1 MFQGQAA
8 AYESGPAAFI
18 MRRSGNGLIA
28 EKEGINMN
36 PSSPDMSRFEELLRS
51 NEDWLIQRL
60 LYYARRVIDI
70 GDGASVEEAWRR
82 CVRGLSGS
90 LIKGLSTRY
99 PDFEF
104 RRGEDF
110 RHDPLCAF
118 MVNTAIRHRERGIS
132 LEMFH
137 ALMVY
142 YKQAWLDLARHGGFE
157 ADYEEVCLNYV
168 TRMFDRMMV
177 AFCAEWAET
186 DQSKLIEELQVRNR
200 AMSKEK
206 DRYLT
211 IFEGVPNPVF
221 IIDEQK
227 RIVDLNLAAS
237 VILDISGTQG
247 TQYYL
252 KTVTLASDSRLDKD
266 RADENPEVV
275 VGKPIID
282 IFSWLAHDL
291 DNFIAG
297 GDSSISIEKEIRN
310 LEEPRYFTIKFSRI
324 LDMREVFGGV
334 IIILEDITA
343 QKQATEELRLAK
355 EAAETANKAK
365 SVFLANM
372 SHELRTPLNAVLGF
386 SHIMMKS
393 PDLTGGQKENLTIIT
408 RSGEH
413 LLNLINN
420 MLDIAKIESS
430 RVALEESPLDLRQML
445 EEMKSM
451 MHVRA
456 SEKGL
461 GFSLELSPE
470 IPRNV
475 SVDGGK
481 LRQVLINL
489 IGNAI
494 KYTREGKV
502 TLRAMVADRE
512 TSELARVRFEVEDTG
527 PGIREEDRERI
538 FLPFVQLEDRPA
550 AEAGTGL
557 GLAISRQYVELMG
570 GRIGVAGEPGKGSLF
585 HFDIPVTML
594 PSGTIPVAQERGRVI
609 GLAQGQQRYRI
620 LIAEDRPENRMLLRK
635 LLEPLGFDLREA
647 GNGAEAVDA
656 FEEWRPH
663 LVWMDIRMPVMDG
676 LEATRRIK
684 DSVAGAETKIIAVT
698 AHAYEEERQEI
709 LSAGCDDF
717 IRKPYHDAEIFD
729 ALTKHLGV
737 RFVCEEEAASAVAA
751 PLNASELA
759 VLPDAL
765 QNKLERALTLID
777 IGAVNRAIEEMRGH
791 NPSLAD
797 ALAAVAGDLQF
808 GRILRLIRAAQAG
821 TGARDAT

>member
-1 MFQGQAA
+1 
-8 AYESGPAAFI
+8 
-18 MRRSGNGLIA
+18 
-28 EKEGINMN
+28 
-36 PSSPDMSRFEELLRS
+36 MSRFEELLRS
-51 NEDWLIQRL
+51 HEDWMMKRL
-60 LYYARRVIDI
+60 LYYAGRVIDI

-82 CVRGLSGS
+82 CVRGLSGT

-104 RRGEDF
+104 RQGEDF
-110 RHDPLCAF
+110 RRDPLCAF

-142 YKQAWLDLARHGGFE
+142 YKQAWLDLVSHGGFE
-157 ADYEEVCLNYV
+157 ADYEAVCLKYV

-186 DQSKLIEELQVRNR
+186 DQSKLIQELQVRNR
-200 AMSKEK
+200 AMSREK

-221 IIDEQK
+221 IIDEQN

-237 VILDISGTQG
+237 VILGIPGTQG
-247 TQYYL
+247 AQYYL
-252 KTVTLASDSRLDKD
+252 KTVTLTSDWRVDKD
-266 RADENPEVV
+266 TADENSEVV
-275 VGKPIID
+275 VGKPIIE
-282 IFSWLAHDL
+282 IFPWLAHDL

-297 GDSSISIEKEIRN
+297 GDFSGSIEKEIRN
-310 LEEPRYFTIKFSRI
+310 LEEPRYFTVKFSRI

-343 QKQATEELRLAK
+343 QKQATEELRQAK
-355 EAAETANKAK
+355 EASETANKAK

-386 SHIMMKS
+386 SQLMKNA
-393 PDLTGGQKENLTIIT
+393 PDVTAAQLEKLNIIT

-413 LLNLINN
+413 LLTLINN
-420 MLDIAKIESS
+420 ALDIAKIESG
-430 RVALEESPLDLRQML
+430 RVTLEESPFDLRQML
-445 EEMKSM
+445 EEMKSV

-456 SEKGL
+456 TEKCL
-461 GFSLELSPE
+461 GFSLEHFPE
-470 IPRNV
+470 IPRNT

-489 IGNAI
+489 IDNAI
-494 KYTREGKV
+494 KYTREGSV
-502 TLRAMVADRE
+502 TLRAVVADRE
-512 TSELARVRFEVEDTG
+512 TPERARVRFEVEDTG
-527 PGIREEDRERI
+527 SGIREEDRERI
-538 FLPFVQLEDRPA
+538 FLPFVQLEERPA
-550 AEAGTGL
+550 TEAGTGL

-585 HFDIPVTML
+585 FFEIPVTML
-594 PSGTIPVAQERGRVI
+594 PSEEIPAVAPRGRV
-609 GLAQGQQRYRI
+609 LRPVEGQPRYRL
-620 LIAEDRPENRMLLRK
+620 LIAEDQPVNRQLLHE
-635 LLEPLGFDLREA
+635 LLEPLGFDIREA
-647 GNGAEAVDA
+647 VNGREAVDV

-676 LEATRRIK
+676 LEATRRIRA
-684 DSVAGAETKIIAVT
+684 SVAGADTRIVAVT
-698 AHAYEEERQEI
+698 AHSYEEERREI
-709 LSAGCDDF
+709 LAAGCDDF
-717 IRKPYHDAEIFD
+717 IRKPYHDVEIFD

-737 RFVCEEEAASAVAA
+737 RFLYEKETVPAVATPPKA
-751 PLNASELA
+751 PELA
-759 VLPDAL
+759 ELPEAL
-765 QNKLERALTLID
+765 LNKLERALTRID
-777 IGAVNRAIEEMRGH
+777 IDAVNRAIEEIRGR

-797 ALAAVAGDLQF
+797 ALADVAGDLQF

-821 TGARDAT
+821 NGAGDARFEIVT

>member
-1 MFQGQAA
+1 MNR
-8 AYESGPAAFI
+8 P
-18 MRRSGNGLIA
+18 GNGLIA
-28 EKEGINMN
+28 AEEGISMN
-36 PSSPDMSRFEELLRS
+36 PSSHEMSCFEELLRS

-82 CVRGLSGS
+82 CVRGLSGA
-90 LIKGLSTRY
+90 LIKGLHTRY

-110 RHDPLCAF
+110 RRDPLCAF

-142 YKQAWLDLARHGGFE
+142 YKQAWLDLARYGGFE
-157 ADYEEVCLNYV
+157 ADYEAVCLNYV

-186 DQSKLIEELQVRNR
+186 TDRNKLIEELQVRNR
-200 AMSKEK
+200 AMSREK

-221 IIDEQK
+221 ITDEQH

-247 TQYYL
+247 AQYYL
-252 KTVTLASDSRLDKD
+252 KTVTLAADSRVDKD
-266 RADENPEVV
+266 SADENAEVV
-275 VGKPIID
+275 LGKPIIE
-282 IFSWLAHDL
+282 IFPWLARDL
-291 DNFIAG
+291 GDFIAG

-310 LEEPRYFTIKFSRI
+310 QEESRYFTIKFSRI

-343 QKQATEELRLAK
+343 QKQAAEELRLAK

-386 SHIMMKS
+386 SHMMIKA
-393 PDLTGGQKENLTIIT
+393 PDTTGGQRENLSIIT

-420 MLDIAKIESS
+420 VLDIAKIESS

-445 EEMKSM
+445 EEVKSM
-451 MHVRA
+451 MYVR
-456 SEKGL
+456 STEKGL
-461 GFSLELSPE
+461 GFSLEFSPE
-470 IPRNV
+470 IPRAI

-494 KYTREGKV
+494 KYTREGNV
-502 TLRAMVADRE
+502 TLRAMVAERE
-512 TSELARVRFEVEDTG
+512 TPERMRVRFEVEDTG

-538 FLPFVQLEDRPA
+538 FFPFEQLEDRPA

-557 GLAISRQYVELMG
+557 GLAISRQYVHLMG

-585 HFDIPVTML
+585 FFDIPVTVL
-594 PSGTIPVAQERGRVI
+594 PSGAITAAQERGRVI
-609 GLAQGQQRYRI
+609 GHAQGWPRYRI
-620 LIAEDRPENRMLLRK
+620 LIAEDQSENRLLLRK
-635 LLEPLGFDLREA
+635 LLEPLGFDLRET
-647 GNGAEAVDA
+647 GNGEDTIDV

-663 LVWMDIRMPVMDG
+663 LIWMDIRMPVMDG

-684 DSVAGAETKIIAVT
+684 ASAAGAETKIIAVT
-698 AHAYEEERQEI
+698 AHAYEEERHET
-709 LSAGCDDF
+709 LAAGCDDF

-737 RFVCEEEAASAVAA
+737 RFVYEEEVAPPDAAT
-751 PLNASELA
+751 PPNASEL
-759 VLPDAL
+759 VELPEAL
-765 QNKLERALTLID
+765 LHELERALALID
-777 IGAVNRAIEEMRGH
+777 MGAVNRAIEEIRGH

-797 ALAAVAGDLQF
+797 ALAVVAGDLQF
-808 GRILRLIRAAQAG
+808 GWILRLIRAAQAE
-821 TGARDAT
+821 TGAKGQVMKSSPRITGN